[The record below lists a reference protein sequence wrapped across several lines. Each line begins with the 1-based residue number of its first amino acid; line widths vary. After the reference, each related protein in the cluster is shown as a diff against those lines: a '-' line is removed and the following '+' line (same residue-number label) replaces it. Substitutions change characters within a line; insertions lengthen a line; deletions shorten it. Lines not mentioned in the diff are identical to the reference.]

1 MCACEW
7 TQLRI
12 TLFICVTKTEQSFC
26 WRAASARTANL
37 ISCSCIFLFISSFV
51 FFFVV
56 SLLWMSASSSKTH
69 ERLQT
74 LCKRKLLLCSRK
86 KKVFVI
92 IFILYS
98 GPKFAFAFIFPAL
111 HATDVKDKV
120 DVPLGFL
127 PWSLALCRSHVIAIL
142 VRNADK
148 LWKTFPFYSKQWHSW
163 KQSTIR
169 NTINQCGFHW
179 DHDKRGKKLVKPACW
194 IMGCLLLLRATVL
207 ILNLYK

>member
-7 TQLRI
+7 TQLCI

-26 WRAASARTANL
+26 WHAASARTANL
-37 ISCSCIFLFISSFV
+37 ISCSSIFLFISSFF

-56 SLLWMSASSSKTH
+56 SLPRMSASSSKTQ

-74 LCKRKLLLCSRK
+74 LCKR
-86 KKVFVI
+86 KVFVI

-98 GPKFAFAFIFPAL
+98 GPKFAFAFIFLAL

-127 PWSLALCRSHVIAIL
+127 RWSLALCRSHVIAIL

-163 KQSTIR
+163 KQSTIW

-179 DHDKRGKKLVKPACW
+179 DYDKRGKKLVKPACW

>member
-1 MCACEW
+1 MWVNIAVHNFVYLCHKNRA
-7 TQLRI
+7 
-12 TLFICVTKTEQSFC
+12 QSFC
-26 WRAASARTANL
+26 WHAASARTANL
-37 ISCSCIFLFISSFV
+37 ISCSSIFLFISSFF

-56 SLLWMSASSSKTH
+56 SLPWMSASSSKRQ

-74 LCKRKLLLCSRK
+74 LCKR
-86 KKVFVI
+86 KVFVI

-98 GPKFAFAFIFPAL
+98 GPKFAFAFIFLAV

-127 PWSLALCRSHVIAIL
+127 RWSLALCRSHVIAIL

-163 KQSTIR
+163 KQSTIW

-179 DHDKRGKKLVKPACW
+179 DYDKRGKKLVKPACW